1 MQRLQKAMPKYY
13 TYNNQKY
20 SICFPLEWAINHF
33 EQTGPDECEG
43 CFEYGCDDSIF
54 KQYCMDCQV
63 YEYMGS
69 RVTEEYCH
77 AASRQPTHPAE
88 VHNYFYTSDIS
99 DISDGEDTWTE
110 NHYLDADGNTEY
122 KSSVNFAMNETL
134 TDDDELYPEHYSSSG
149 RVCATVAPILHKCPI
164 TVSFDSECM
173 LHLCTFKTPTSGA
186 VMSEQG
192 DADCAFE
199 MCNGVNL
206 EENLGQLHCPPFRQL
221 KKTK

>member
-33 EQTGPDECEG
+33 EKTGPDECEG
-43 CFEYGCDDSIF
+43 CFAYGCDDSIF

-69 RVTEEYCH
+69 RVTDEYCH

-99 DISDGEDTWTE
+99 DISDGEDTWTD
-110 NHYLDADGNTEY
+110 NHYLETAGMDEY
-122 KSSVNFAMNETL
+122 KSSVNNVMNETS
-134 TDDDELYPEHYSSSG
+134 TPEDDMYHESYSSLG
-149 RVCATVAPILHKCPI
+149 RVFAAVTPILYKYPATVSVDTDYMI
-164 TVSFDSECM
+164 D
-173 LHLCTFKTPTSGA
+173 
-186 VMSEQG
+186 
-192 DADCAFE
+192 
-199 MCNGVNL
+199 L
-206 EENLGQLHCPPFRQL
+206 EEDIEPVNYSQFRPL
-221 KKTK
+221 STKK

>member
-33 EQTGPDECEG
+33 EQTGPEECEG

-69 RVTEEYCH
+69 RVTDEYCH
-77 AASRQPTHPAE
+77 AASRQPTHHAE

-99 DISDGEDTWTE
+99 DISDGEDTWAD
-110 NHYLDADGNTEY
+110 NHYLETAGMGEY
-122 KSSVNFAMNETL
+122 KSSLHPVMNETS
-134 TDDDELYPEHYSSSG
+134 TPDDDTYHEPYSSSG
-149 RVCATVAPILHKCPI
+149 REFAAVTPILNKYPATVSI
-164 TVSFDSECM
+164 
-173 LHLCTFKTPTSGA
+173 
-186 VMSEQG
+186 
-192 DADCAFE
+192 DADY
-199 MCNGVNL
+199 VINL
-206 EENLGQLHCPPFRQL
+206 EENTEHLIYSHFRPL
-221 KKTK
+221 RTKK

>member
-43 CFEYGCDDSIF
+43 CFAYGCDDSIF

-69 RVTEEYCH
+69 RVTDEYCH

-110 NHYLDADGNTEY
+110 NHYLDADGNAEY
-122 KSSVNFAMNETL
+122 KSSVNSAMNETL
-134 TDDDELYPEHYSSSG
+134 TDDDDIYPEPYS
-149 RVCATVAPILHKCPI
+149 RVFAGVAPILNKYPV
-164 TVSFDSECM
+164 TVSIDSECM
-173 LHLCTFKTPTSGA
+173 L
-186 VMSEQG
+186 
-192 DADCAFE
+192 
-199 MCNGVNL
+199 NL
-206 EENLGQLHCPPFRQL
+206 EENLGQLHYPPFYPL
-221 KKTK
+221 KKRK

>member
-1 MQRLQKAMPKYY
+1 MPKYY

-110 NHYLDADGNTEY
+110 NHYLETDGNTEY

-149 RVCATVAPILHKCPI
+149 RVCATVAPILHKYPI
-164 TVSFDSECM
+164 TVSIDSECM

-206 EENLGQLHCPPFRQL
+206 EENLGQLHYSQFRPL
-221 KKTK
+221 STKK

>member
-1 MQRLQKAMPKYY
+1 MQRMQKAMPKYY

-69 RVTEEYCH
+69 RVTDEYCH
-77 AASRQPTHPAE
+77 ASSRQPTHPAE
-88 VHNYFYTSDIS
+88 VHNYFYTSDLSDIS
-99 DISDGEDTWTE
+99 DISDGDDTWTA
-110 NHYLDADGNTEY
+110 NHYLDMDGIDEY
-122 KSSVNFAMNETL
+122 KSSINTMIHETS
-134 TDDDELYPEHYSSSG
+134 TPEHQVYPDPYSSTG
-149 RVCATVAPILHKCPI
+149 RSFASVTPILHKYPA
-164 TVSFDSECM
+164 TVSFGSDC
-173 LHLCTFKTPTSGA
+173 L
-186 VMSEQG
+186 
-192 DADCAFE
+192 DAAS
-199 MCNGVNL
+199 
-206 EENLGQLHCPPFRQL
+206 GQLHYPPFRQL

>member
-99 DISDGEDTWTE
+99 DGEDTWTE
-110 NHYLDADGNTEY
+110 NHYLETDGNTEY

-149 RVCATVAPILHKCPI
+149 RVCATVAPILHKYPI
-164 TVSFDSECM
+164 TVSIDSECM

-206 EENLGQLHCPPFRQL
+206 EENLGQFHYSQFRPL
-221 KKTK
+221 STKK

>member
-20 SICFPLEWAINHF
+20 STCFPLEWAINHF

-69 RVTEEYCH
+69 RVTDEYCH

-99 DISDGEDTWTE
+99 DISDDEDTWTE
-110 NHYLDADGNTEY
+110 NHYLDLDGIDEY
-122 KSSVNFAMNETL
+122 KSSINTIMNETS
-134 TDDDELYPEHYSSSG
+134 TPGPYS
-149 RVCATVAPILHKCPI
+149 RVFAEVAPILHKYPA
-164 TVSFDSECM
+164 TVSECM
-173 LHLCTFKTPTSGA
+173 LNH
-186 VMSEQG
+186 
-192 DADCAFE
+192 DAAS
-199 MCNGVNL
+199 
-206 EENLGQLHCPPFRQL
+206 GQLHYPPFRQL

>member
-1 MQRLQKAMPKYY
+1 MPKYY

-43 CFEYGCDDSIF
+43 CFAYGCDDSIF

-69 RVTEEYCH
+69 RVTDEYCH

-110 NHYLDADGNTEY
+110 NHYLETARNAEY

-134 TDDDELYPEHYSSSG
+134 TDNDELYPDLYS
-149 RVCATVAPILHKCPI
+149 RECATVAPILHKYPI
-164 TVSFDSECM
+164 TVSIDSECM

-206 EENLGQLHCPPFRQL
+206 EENLGQLHYSQFRPL
-221 KKTK
+221 STKK